1 MTTKNGFISELITVN
16 QLESIGIDR
25 LIFYPGMLFGS
36 MDKWWGAAGK
46 RHSRHEGIDLCFFKT
61 ASGGYCRMDDTMA
74 IPMAGDGRV
83 VHMMPDFLGQTVVTK
98 QPDHSG
104 RAFLTLYAHILPEK
118 GLRVGDRFST
128 GEVFA
133 RIAPINNPKIS
144 LMPHLHISMAWAD
157 QLPDYAQW
165 NWKRLNQWGPECFI
179 DPLNQ
184 MDLPHT
190 LLSFEFSM
198 DLASEFMPCR
208 KLINPA
214 LCS

>member
-1 MTTKNGFISELITVN
+1 MTISNGFIHQIVAVN
-16 QLESIGIDR
+16 QLGAIGIDR
-25 LIFYPGMLFGS
+25 LIFYPGMLFSS

-46 RHSRHEGIDLCFFKT
+46 RHSSHEGIDLCFFKT
-61 ASGGYCRMDDTMA
+61 ASGCYCRMDDTMA

-83 VHMMPDFLGQTVVTK
+83 VHMMADFLGQTVVTK
-98 QPDHSG
+98 QPDDSG

-118 GLRVGDRFST
+118 GLRVGDRLSK

-144 LMPHLHISMAWAD
+144 LLPHLHISMAWAD

-165 NWKRLNQWGPECFI
+165 SWKRLNQWGPECFI
-179 DPLNQ
+179 DPLEP
-184 MDLPHT
+184 MHLPHSV
-190 LLSFEFSM
+190 LSFEFGM
-198 DLASEFMPCR
+198 DLANEFTPCR
-208 KLINPA
+208 ELFTEA